1 MFLVELVDSNSNL
14 DIESNVLGLLSLVKK
29 RYENVRATPK
39 INTASFLTL
48 AKNVGMALD
57 YDGFVDLYNSSGS
70 IKNLI
75 ANFNKNTITLNSGS
89 SDTKVDTPD
98 KQSKDQDI
106 VGKMAAQAVD
116 I

>member
-1 MFLVELVDSNSNL
+1 MFLVELVDSNVNS
-14 DIESNVLGLLSLVKK
+14 ESNVLGLLNIIKK

-57 YDGFVDLYNSSGS
+57 YDGFVDLYNSSDS
-70 IKNLI
+70 IKNLVS
-75 ANFNKNTITLNSGS
+75 NFNKNTITLATGS
-89 SDTKVDTPD
+89 SDTKIDTPS

-106 VGKMAAQAVD
+106 VSKMAAQAVD